1 MMKKIM
7 LSVLS
12 LATMLTLTSSVYA
25 LGSTDTNGTAKP
37 GEGQTLPNDVTLEF
51 NSQFENL
58 GSNETVVLNQIS
70 ELNSSKPLS
79 ETIKIEGVDLSN
91 LQLLTVVQDLN
102 FMKDGQPLDKND
114 ALALGSVVVTWEVPN
129 LTSSM
134 DADVLHYNTV
144 KEAWEILPA
153 SENYANKTVTCEFPN
168 LSPVAV
174 VFKHKAET
182 KPNTSKPSTGYDD
195 GGPFTTDACGNV
207 FDRWGNEV
215 YHSPVCVNNS
225 VDGNGDYNFVNTSD
239 R

>member
-1 MMKKIM
+1 MIKKLM

-12 LATMLTLTSSVYA
+12 LATLLTLTSNVYA

-37 GEGQTLPNDVTLEF
+37 GEGQTLPVDVTLEF
-51 NSQFENL
+51 NSKFENL

-79 ETIKIEGVDLSN
+79 ETIKIEGVDLSS

-102 FMKDGQPLDKND
+102 LMKNGQPVSTDDVGLD
-114 ALALGSVVVTWEVPN
+114 SVVVTWEVPN
-129 LTSSM
+129 LTTNM

-153 SENYANKTVTCEFPN
+153 TENYANKTVTCEFPN

-174 VFKHKAET
+174 VFKPKAET
-182 KPNTSKPSTGYDD
+182 KPSTSKPSAGYDD

-225 VDGNGDYNFVNTSD
+225 VDGNSDYNFVNTSD

>member
-1 MMKKIM
+1 M

-12 LATMLTLTSSVYA
+12 LATLLTLTSNVYA

-37 GEGQTLPNDVTLEF
+37 GEGQTLPEDVTLEF
-51 NSQFENL
+51 NSKFENL

-79 ETIKIEGVDLSN
+79 ETIKIEGVDLSS

-102 FMKDGQPLDKND
+102 LMKNGQPVSTDDVGLD
-114 ALALGSVVVTWEVPN
+114 SVVVTWEVPN
-129 LTSSM
+129 LTTNM
-134 DADVLHYNTV
+134 VADVLHYNTV

-153 SENYANKTVTCEFPN
+153 TVNYANKTVTCEFPN

-174 VFKHKAET
+174 VFKSKAET
-182 KPNTSKPSTGYDD
+182 KPSTSKPSTGYDD

-225 VDGNGDYNFVNTSD
+225 VDGNSDYNFVNTSD

>member
-1 MMKKIM
+1 MIKKLM

-12 LATMLTLTSSVYA
+12 LATLLTLTSNVYA

-37 GEGQTLPNDVTLEF
+37 GEGQTLPEDVTLEF
-51 NSQFENL
+51 NSKFENL

-79 ETIKIEGVDLSN
+79 ETIKIEGVDLSS

-102 FMKDGQPLDKND
+102 LMKNGQPVSTDDVGLD
-114 ALALGSVVVTWEVPN
+114 SVVVTWEVPN
-129 LTSSM
+129 LTTNM
-134 DADVLHYNTV
+134 VADVLHYNTV

-153 SENYANKTVTCEFPN
+153 TVNYANKTVTCEFPN

-174 VFKHKAET
+174 VFKSKAET
-182 KPNTSKPSTGYDD
+182 KPSTSKPSTGYDD

-225 VDGNGDYNFVNTSD
+225 VDGNSDYNFVNTSD